1 MNDTLLE
8 QLLNEDESTTLDFK
22 EAQYPFDGASNEQKS
37 ELLKDILAFTNAWRR
52 TDAYILIGVQ
62 EIKGGRSRVVGIQN
76 HLDDANLQQ
85 FVNSK
90 TQRPIE
96 FSYRGYPFEGLQLGI
111 ITIPVQEHPVFL
123 DQKDYGKLRKNVV
136 YIRRNSSTVEANP
149 DEIARMGAAVVTRDL
164 EKGYNP
170 LLQYK
175 EKLINSLS
183 FTTKSLI
190 KWGALGILPGIIG
203 VICTLFLTSKFF
215 LIIPFWLLASLSYL
229 ACGIGSTLKKKG
241 YISIGKLAL
250 KSNKNGKIFLIET
263 YSTCPFCSATV
274 KLKVMPKGSD
284 QRIMGICQINPEQ
297 HTFSFDF
304 TTSTG
309 QYYPIVWRKLST

>member
-22 EAQYPFDGASNEQKS
+22 VAQYPFDEASNEQKS

-62 EIKGGRSRVVGIQN
+62 EIKGDRSRVVGIQH
-76 HLDDANLQQ
+76 HLDDANPQQ

-96 FSYRGYPFEGLQLGI
+96 FCYRGYPFEGLQLGI
-111 ITIPVQEHPVFL
+111 ITIPVQERPVFL
-123 DQKDYGKLRKNVV
+123 DKKDYGKLRKNVV
-136 YIRRNSSTVEANP
+136 YIRRSTSTVEANP
-149 DEIARMGAAVVTRDL
+149 DEIASMGAAGVTRNL
-164 EKGYNP
+164 KGDSKP
-170 LLQYK
+170 LVQYK
-175 EKLINSLS
+175 ERSINSLP
-183 FTTKSLI
+183 FTTESLI
-190 KWGALGILPGIIG
+190 KWGSFGILPGIIG
-203 VICTLFLTSKFF
+203 LICTLFLPSKIF
-215 LIIPFWLLASLSYL
+215 LIIPFWLLTSLSFLVY
-229 ACGIGSTLKKKG
+229 GIGYSLKKKG
-241 YISIGKLAL
+241 YYSISKMTL
-250 KSNKNGKIFLIET
+250 KSNKNGKIFLMET
-263 YSTCPFCSATV
+263 YSTCPFYSATV

-284 QRIMGICQINPEQ
+284 QRIMGICQRNPEQ

-304 TTSTG
+304 TTFTG